1 MKSLFT
7 KKSFDAQK
15 DALEDIFVA
24 FFEILKQTDAK
35 AFANLKEQIR
45 QQYQAQ
51 NAPTSLQFQLNT
63 FYKQLFSDYDV
74 DAIEA
79 YLKNFYPHFFG
90 GKKIPPLSKKEA
102 KFAYLC
108 DITDLYD
115 STFFDQ
121 DPELQNLTLDQK
133 IDVLEKEMRLMTKS
147 ELRER
152 EAQRTL
158 FNDLC
163 KQLKIN
169 NNRFALTPDMSLE
182 DKLIILKNDYFML
195 RNVCPEVVGEC
206 IF

>member
-1 MKSLFT
+1 MTPLFT
-7 KKSFDAQK
+7 KENFEAQK
-15 DALEDIFVA
+15 DSLEDIFVA
-24 FFEILKQTDAK
+24 FFEILKQTDSK
-35 AFANLKEQIR
+35 AFAKLKEQIR
-45 QQYQAQ
+45 QQYQSKNIPA
-51 NAPTSLQFQLNT
+51 SLQFQLDT

-90 GKKIPPLSKKEA
+90 GAKIPPLSKEKA

-108 DITDLYD
+108 DITGLYD
-115 STFFDQ
+115 SNFFDQ
-121 DPELQNLTLDQK
+121 DRSLKNLSLEDK
-133 IDVLEKEMRLMTKS
+133 ISVLEKKMRLIPKH
-147 ELRER
+147 ELQER
-152 EAQRTL
+152 EEQRTL

-169 NNRFALTPDMSLE
+169 NNRFALTPDMPLD

-195 RNVCPEVVGEC
+195 KNLCPDVIGAC